1 MAVLIQNSEIE
12 NTYFTWYGSCETN
25 SNCEPSSLAN
35 KKDVIK
41 SVLELSDTGVGSK
54 QWHYN
59 APSSLQPFS
68 ELKCGHSYFI
78 VLHKG
83 SLSIDID
90 GLVISGY
97 NDTNYGMITSSCD
110 PTPTPVEPT
119 PTPLEPTPTPLE
131 PTPTPL
137 EPTPTPL
144 EPTPTPIINELEWR
158 WHNINGE
165 ETLQVKNL
173 LKPSNETFSSM
184 DTSLWTTV
192 YGFQFDPNN
201 YDLNHDTW
209 PDAAVSASYSP
220 KFPQTFSF
228 DGITFSQSVV
238 KNDSVRGD
246 FVTIVVDNFGANT
259 GWSDESST
267 NTNELFIYVG
277 NINNEN
283 SANQKSEVWP
293 TIIKLP
299 TPTPVPTPT
308 PTPMDCCSGKETSV
322 DVVNGGPVDNNNVTV
337 KTALFQSN
345 GTEQDGKM
353 CWETITTS
361 DEKLTMYYI
370 ECKDATDGPVVATL
384 IVSITLVYGGQEF
397 AYTLNSNGVCYTG
410 PMLNMD
416 ETGNAPVTW
425 LPRNS

>member
-41 SVLELSDTGVGSK
+41 SVLELSDNGVGSK

-78 VLHKG
+78 ILHKG
-83 SLSIDID
+83 GSSIDID

-97 NDTNYGMITSSCD
+97 NDTNYGMITSSCNSTPTPINPTPTPINPTPTPIN

-119 PTPLEPTPTPLE
+119 PTPTPINPTPTPIN
-131 PTPTPL
+131 PTPTPIN
-137 EPTPTPL
+137 PTPTPV
-144 EPTPTPIINELEWR
+144 EPTPTPIN
-158 WHNINGE
+158 
-165 ETLQVKNL
+165 
-173 LKPSNETFSSM
+173 
-184 DTSLWTTV
+184 
-192 YGFQFDPNN
+192 
-201 YDLNHDTW
+201 
-209 PDAAVSASYSP
+209 
-220 KFPQTFSF
+220 
-228 DGITFSQSVV
+228 
-238 KNDSVRGD
+238 
-246 FVTIVVDNFGANT
+246 
-259 GWSDESST
+259 
-267 NTNELFIYVG
+267 
-277 NINNEN
+277 
-283 SANQKSEVWP
+283 
-293 TIIKLP
+293 P
-299 TPTPVPTPT
+299 TPTPI
-308 PTPMDCCSGKETSV
+308 DCCSGKETSV

-370 ECKDATDGPVVATL
+370 ECKDTNDGPVVATL
-384 IVSITLVYGGQEF
+384 IVSITLTYGGQEF